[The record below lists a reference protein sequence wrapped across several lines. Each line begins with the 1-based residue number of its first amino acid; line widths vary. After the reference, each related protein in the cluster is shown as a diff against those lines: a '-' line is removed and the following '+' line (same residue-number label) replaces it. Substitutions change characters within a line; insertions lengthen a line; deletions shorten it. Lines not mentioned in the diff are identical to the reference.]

1 MLSNQLKKKNKI
13 LKNQMKNYIK
23 NFLLKDNKFLYK
35 FFRKLEDYDHILIQ
49 LIYNFNNFL
58 LQ

>member
-1 MLSNQLKKKNKI
+1 
-13 LKNQMKNYIK
+13 MKNYIK

-58 LQ
+58 L